1 MDVNRLPF
9 IETPVDG
16 QCNVRVYLQDDGLEN
31 LFYATVYRHVGH
43 SRVLCPRNFTSALVV
58 FLMNVKRAC

>member
-1 MDVNRLPF
+1 MMDVNRLPF
-9 IETPVDG
+9 IETPVD
-16 QCNVRVYLQDDGLEN
+16 VRVYLQDDGLEN